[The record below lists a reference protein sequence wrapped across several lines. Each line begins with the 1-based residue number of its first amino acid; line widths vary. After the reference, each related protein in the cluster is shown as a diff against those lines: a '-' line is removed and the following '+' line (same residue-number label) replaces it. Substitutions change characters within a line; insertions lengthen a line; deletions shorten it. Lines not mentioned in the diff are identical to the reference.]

1 VTAAGEELKVRL
13 EQWIQV
19 RREEALGLARNLVS
33 IPSMN
38 RVPYGDEMYVQR
50 FVAGRL
56 RGMGCEVDV
65 FQPDEVPQLLTHEGF
80 LPGRNYVDRPVVVGR
95 KPGVG
100 GGKSLIFSG
109 HMDTVPLGADRWTVD
124 PFAGIVAN
132 GKQYGIGIFDMKAG
146 MAAAMLAM
154 LALGELG
161 VRLRGDVCI
170 ETVVDEEFG
179 GANGTLASR
188 LRGHHADAVI
198 VPEPSN
204 LIICPATQGGIMMRV
219 AFAGRTG
226 RDFSGEAIMN
236 PVFAAARFVEIF
248 RQFDSWYCRKSSDNP
263 WFQSGPPL
271 TCYLQG
277 IRGGDMSLPLFDR
290 APGICTIDVWI
301 QCFPGTSEVELYR
314 EFTEF
319 CLARAAQDE
328 LLRDHPPQFEKL
340 IRFLPGASLAP
351 GHPLI
356 ATAERAMASVAPDRV
371 TIQGAPFACDAF
383 IFEQYSDIPAIVW
396 GPRGGNAH
404 APDEFIEVE
413 HYLQLIQLYALTIVD
428 WCGME

>member
-1 VTAAGEELKVRL
+1 
-13 EQWIQV
+13 
-19 RREEALGLARNLVS
+19 
-33 IPSMN
+33 
-38 RVPYGDEMYVQR
+38 
-50 FVAGRL
+50 
-56 RGMGCEVDV
+56 
-65 FQPDEVPQLLTHEGF
+65 
-80 LPGRNYVDRPVVVGR
+80 
-95 KPGVG
+95 
-100 GGKSLIFSG
+100 
-109 HMDTVPLGADRWTVD
+109 
-124 PFAGIVAN
+124 
-132 GKQYGIGIFDMKAG
+132 
-146 MAAAMLAM
+146 MLAM